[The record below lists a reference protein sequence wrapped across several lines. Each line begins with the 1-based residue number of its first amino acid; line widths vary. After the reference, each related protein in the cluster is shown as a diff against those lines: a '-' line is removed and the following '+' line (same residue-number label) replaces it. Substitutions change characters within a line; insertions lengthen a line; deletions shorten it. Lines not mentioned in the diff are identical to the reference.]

1 MCALMVN
8 ITPAVGAERLD
19 ANATMALTDKNKDIR
34 IDREE
39 FHLRMTEVF
48 FLADVDKDGQ
58 LTFAELV
65 AVEKVDPEAFKRA
78 DPDGNGKLS
87 VYEFMYVIHR
97 DFDAADKNQ
106 DGVIDLQELRVS
118 GGQIEAISPPGLAP
132 AALQPARWQNPYPMD
147 KDKVFGDK
155 FFM

>member
-1 MCALMVN
+1 MKTIQLICLALMCALMVN

-78 DPDGNGKLS
+78 DRDGNGKLS

-106 DGVIDLQELRVS
+106 DGVIDLQELLVLV
-118 GGQIEAISPPGLAP
+118 G
-132 AALQPARWQNPYPMD
+132 
-147 KDKVFGDK
+147 K
-155 FFM
+155 